1 METAKGNRLHITIF
15 GRRNV
20 GKSSFMNAF
29 LNQLRSIVSSTPG
42 TTTDPVEKAYE
53 LQPLGPILITDT
65 AGIDDNGELGQ
76 KRIEKTNFKLKE
88 TDFAYL
94 ITNPNEIT
102 EYETDLI
109 TKFKEHHVPFMII
122 VNKTDTVSKEE
133 LAEFKNRLTALH
145 VHIGFCS
152 SLTQQGIDEI
162 KSKTIKILE
171 DFLPNP
177 PIISDLVKTGQK
189 VILVIPIDKEAPVGR
204 IILPQVQTLRELL
217 DIGAVT
223 IAVRDTELAE
233 ALASIKPKTDLV
245 VTDSQAFSK
254 VSQIVPKDVTLTS
267 FSILYARQRGDLN
280 AYIDGAKIIPSLK
293 ENDNI
298 LIAELCSHR
307 PIAED
312 IGRIKIPK
320 WLEDYT
326 KVKLNFDT
334 SSGKDFPEDLS
345 KYKLIIQCGG
355 CMVNRR
361 LIISR
366 IKSALNQ
373 KVAITNYGILIAY
386 LNGILP
392 RTLEIFSK

>member
-1 METAKGNRLHITIF
+1 MEAAKGNRLHITIF

-94 ITNPNEIT
+94 ITNPHEIT

-122 VNKTDTVSKEE
+122 VNKTDTVSKED
-133 LAEFKNRLTALH
+133 LTEFKNRLKALH

-152 SLTQQGIDEI
+152 SLTQEGIDEI

-189 VILVIPIDKEAPVGR
+189 IILVIPIDKEAPVGR

-254 VSQIVPKDVTLTS
+254 VSQIVPQDVTLTS

-280 AYIDGAKIIPSLK
+280 AYIDGAKTIPTLK

-320 WLEDYT
+320 WLQEYT